1 MTRIPTHE
9 RDIIE
14 REIYLPMLMKILEWD
29 RLIIENA
36 PFKFNSPY
44 LELVEQALKS
54 VQKDL
59 KVTREHLRKSQTKV
73 SEIKRIVILQCIF
86 LSTMVTKNYII
97 ILIQD

>member
-14 REIYLPMLMKILEWD
+14 RRDIFTHANKNSERD
-29 RLIIENA
+29 RLIIEKA

-44 LELVEQALKS
+44 LELVKQAIKS

-59 KVTREHLRKSQTKV
+59 KVTRDHLRKSQTKV